1 MLPVHAKAVF
11 MRRPRK
17 IQNAAGFT
25 MVEILVVAAL
35 ALVFMGVALPSF
47 LSWLPTSRL
56 SSAVRQVAT
65 DLQVARMRAIAQ
77 NTDNTVTF
85 ASNTY
90 TYGSDSRDIS
100 QLYPGISIVQ
110 FTANPTF
117 NSRGTA
123 NSVTIKLT
131 NGTKEQWV
139 CVKVVGRVNVQDT
152 ACS

>member
-1 MLPVHAKAVF
+1 
-11 MRRPRK
+11 MRRSRK

-25 MVEILVVAAL
+25 LIEILVVVAL

-77 NTDNTVTF
+77 NTNNTVTF

-100 QLYPGISIVQ
+100 QLYPGISIESAV
-110 FTANPTF
+110 NPTF

-123 NSVTIKLT
+123 NSVNIKLT
-131 NGTKEQWV
+131 NGTASKWV

>member
-1 MLPVHAKAVF
+1 
-11 MRRPRK
+11 MRTPRK

-25 MVEILVVAAL
+25 MVEILVVVAL

-85 ASNTY
+85 TSNTY

-100 QLYPGISIVQ
+100 QLYPGISIVS
-110 FTANPTF
+110 ASNPTF

-123 NSVTIKLT
+123 SSVTIKLT
-131 NGTKEQWV
+131 NGTKDQWV